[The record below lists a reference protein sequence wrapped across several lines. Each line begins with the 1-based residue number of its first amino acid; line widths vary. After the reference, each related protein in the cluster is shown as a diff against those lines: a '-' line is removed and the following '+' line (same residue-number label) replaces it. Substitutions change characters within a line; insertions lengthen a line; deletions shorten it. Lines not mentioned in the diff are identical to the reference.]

1 MFCILFLAPTV
12 TPVSIGLQ
20 MTEYSVIEPE
30 NYQFVCA
37 EVQSG
42 DVAGRDIEID
52 FVVEDSGIVTSLE
65 SCCSLTYTYYTR
77 WCYDSEWNSAVH

>member
-52 FVVEDSGIVTSLE
+52 FIVEDSGIVTKSRVVLQ
-65 SCCSLTYTYYTR
+65 SYLYILYQM
-77 WCYDSEWNSAVH
+77 AL

>member
-30 NYQFVCA
+30 DYQFVCA

-52 FVVEDSGIVTSLE
+52 FVVEDSGIVTKSRVVLQ
-65 SCCSLTYTYYTR
+65 SYLYVLYQM
-77 WCYDSEWNSAVH
+77 VL

>member
-20 MTEYSVIEPE
+20 TTEYSVIEPE
-30 NYQFVCA
+30 DYQFVCA

-52 FVVEDSGIVTSLE
+52 FVVGDSGIVTKSRIVLQ
-65 SCCSLTYTYYTR
+65 SYLYILYQM
-77 WCYDSEWNSAVH
+77 VL

>member
-12 TPVSIGLQ
+12 TPVNIGLQ

-30 NYQFVCA
+30 DYQFVCA

-52 FVVEDSGIVTSLE
+52 FVVEDSGIVTKSRVVLQ
-65 SCCSLTYTYYTR
+65 SYLYVLYQM
-77 WCYDSEWNSAVH
+77 VL